1 MSTKDFRNSTT
12 PQRKRLSWQNKRL
25 LKFALGVVLP
35 IILLSTIVGARIPTD
50 TANTDIAS
58 TKSPKIIAKRFE
70 RDLSGWGQELCCKH
84 SAQIASHPT
93 RAGGEAVK
101 ITLKK
106 SDPYFKNSRPRAE
119 LKLRPVPANSEHWY
133 GLSLFIPKEYTL
145 EPKSFEIITQFIS
158 PPDKDLGEKW
168 HRPSLT
174 LSMRKKG
181 FTLTNYW
188 DSRQI
193 TKGKQFEGRQQW
205 NLGAVEKGK
214 WIDFV
219 YHAKWSYKSDG
230 LLEAWKGGK
239 LILRRKGANTFNDK
253 RGPSFKM
260 GIYKP
265 DWKSRPERSIT
276 TQRIIY
282 FDEVRIGDASAS
294 YKDVAP

>member
-1 MSTKDFRNSTT
+1 MSTKDYRNSTT
-12 PQRKRLSWQNKRL
+12 PQKKRL
-25 LKFALGVVLP
+25 LKFALGVVVP
-35 IILLSTIVGARIPTD
+35 MMLLSTLVGARPHSDTVNSD
-50 TANTDIAS
+50 TAS
-58 TKSPKIIAKRFE
+58 TTSPTILAKRFE

-84 SAQIASHPT
+84 SAQSANSPT
-93 RAGGEAVK
+93 RAGGQAVK

-119 LKLRPVPANSEHWY
+119 LKLRPVPANSERWY
-133 GLSLFIPKEYTL
+133 GLSVFIPKEYTL

-205 NLGAVEKGK
+205 NLGDVEKGK

-230 LLEAWKGGK
+230 LLEVWKDGK
-239 LILRRKGANTFNDK
+239 LIVQRKGANTFNDK
-253 RGPSFKM
+253 RGPYFKM

-282 FDEVRIGDASAS
+282 FDEVRVGDASAS